1 MLYFL
6 QKVICQLAS
15 WVRIVSLSQLDT
27 SLMLSAVTSY
37 IVLVVCAR
45 LGCARCLTT
54 PALLSKMLESLPS
67 LGTGAALILP
77 LQSRNTPIEHESQTP
92 GWPTWTWISFC
103 HVHLALSI
111 CLRMHRLFTCLQTDF
126 PDLVYAS
133 SSEVIPRSLRASW
146 EAVVSPNWLCF
157 LLTLQTKE
165 DQMQVIGNLK
175 NISMASSK
183 LLLAAKS
190 LSVDP
195 GAPNAKNLL
204 AAAARYEL
212 MCFVGV

>member
-1 MLYFL
+1 MLHFL

-15 WVRIVSLSQLDT
+15 WVRSMSFHSPILLGCCQLWISTQSLSFVPGWDVQDVWQLQH
-27 SLMLSAVTSY
+27 
-37 IVLVVCAR
+37 CW
-45 LGCARCLTT
+45 ARCSNHCPVCVPVQLSCSPPPSPLTL
-54 PALLSKMLESLPS
+54 PYSKKSK
-67 LGTGAALILP
+67 
-77 LQSRNTPIEHESQTP
+77 TP
-92 GWPTWTWISFC
+92 GWPTWTCISFSATC
-103 HVHLALSI
+103 ISE
-111 CLRMHRLFTCLQTDF
+111 RLFEDEWMPVTHLQTDC
-126 PDLVYAS
+126 PGVVYAS
-133 SSEVIPRSLRASW
+133 IWGVAPSSPKASW
-146 EAVVSPNWLCF
+146 ETMVRPNWLCF

-204 AAAARYEL
+204 AAAAR
-212 MCFVGV
+212 

>member
-1 MLYFL
+1 MPPPRELFL
-6 QKVICQLAS
+6 GHRELPGKLWSVPA
-15 WVRIVSLSQLDT
+15 D
-27 SLMLSAVTSY
+27 
-37 IVLVVCAR
+37 
-45 LGCARCLTT
+45 CL
-54 PALLSKMLESLPS
+54 
-67 LGTGAALILP
+67 
-77 LQSRNTPIEHESQTP
+77 
-92 GWPTWTWISFC
+92 
-103 HVHLALSI
+103 
-111 CLRMHRLFTCLQTDF
+111 
-126 PDLVYAS
+126 
-133 SSEVIPRSLRASW
+133 
-146 EAVVSPNWLCF
+146 

-204 AAAARYEL
+204 AAAARYEQDE